1 MGVTLGSEEGSYVR
15 LIDFLYRS
23 ILGSR
28 VKKKKKKMTF
38 GGGVTLGRCFS
49 RSREGGRSSSK
60 SSLSTA

>member
-28 VKKKKKKMTF
+28 VKKKMTF
-38 GGGVTLGRCFS
+38 SGGVTLGRCFS